1 MTAMLDERA
10 GDPLAAVVA
19 ARQELRS
26 ARERA
31 KAIFQEYARRQDAQY
46 GRMIAEA
53 YRQLGRGAQ
62 QAIQAEVGAK
72 SREDV
77 ARYERTYRAWTQEHP
92 DDDLSREPDWNAIL
106 GEPGL
111 LREAS

>member
-19 ARQELRS
+19 ARRDWS
-26 ARERA
+26 HGRERA
-31 KAIFQEYARRQDAQY
+31 KAILQQYMRRQDAQY
-46 GRMIAEA
+46 GREIAEV

-62 QAIQAEVGAK
+62 RAIQAEVGAK

-77 ARYERTYRAWTQEHP
+77 ARYERIYRAWTQEHP
-92 DDDLSREPDWNAIL
+92 DDDLSREPDWNVL
-106 GEPGL
+106 LNESGL

>member
-1 MTAMLDERA
+1 MTAMLERA
-10 GDPLAAVVA
+10 DDPLAAVVA
-19 ARQELRS
+19 ARLELKS

-31 KAIFQEYARRQDAQY
+31 KAIFQEYERRLHAQY
-46 GRMIAEA
+46 GRRIAEA
-53 YRQLGRGAQ
+53 YQAGIPQ
-62 QAIQAEVGAK
+62 TAIQAELGVK

-106 GEPGL
+106 GESGL
-111 LREAS
+111 LRHAS

>member
-19 ARQELRS
+19 ARRQLKS
-26 ARERA
+26 GRERA
-31 KAIFQEYARRQDAQY
+31 KAILQQYNRREDARY
-46 GRMIAEA
+46 GRWIAMAYEA
-53 YRQLGRGAQ
+53 DIPQTAIVAELG
-62 QAIQAEVGAK
+62 VK

-92 DDDLSREPDWNAIL
+92 SDDLSLDPDWNTIL
-106 GEPGL
+106 NEAGL